1 MATSYGVLYDSVLDK
16 IKDYILAD
24 IEQDDVYSILHEYI
38 RPAIVRFEDC
48 DVDLTD
54 RDEELGQFNVD
65 LSDVEI
71 EILSNY
77 MVVEYLDANYIRIP
91 SMLKST
97 LTSKDFATYSP
108 ANQLDKVKETR
119 RLYMDENAQMMRNY
133 SYRKSKLF
141 KDIDEL

>member
-24 IEQDDVYSILHEYI
+24 LEQDDVYSILHEYI

-48 DVDLTD
+48 HTDLND

-65 LSDVEI
+65 LSDIEI
-71 EILSNY
+71 EIISNY

-108 ANQLDKVKETR
+108 ANQLEKVKETR
-119 RLYMDENAQMMRNY
+119 RLFMDENAQMMRNY
-133 SYRKSKLF
+133 SYRNSKLF